1 MANRDLRERI
11 AGRPDLAELGPYRSP
26 QPAVAVKLNT
36 NESPYPPPPAFMTDL
51 ATRISQLPLN
61 RYPDRDAREL
71 REGLAVRVGTLTDH
85 VWVANG
91 SNELLLQLL
100 LAFGGAERKAM
111 TFEPTYPMHAILSR
125 ISGTRLLRARRN
137 PDFTMH
143 LDASVEAVE
152 TQQPEVVFL
161 CSPNNP
167 TGNSLTEEDISAVCR
182 VAPGLVILDEAYAE
196 FSGVTFSRLVEEFD
210 QLVVSRSF
218 SKAWRLAG
226 ARLGYL
232 IAQPWVIEEIQKSR
246 LPYHLSALSQAAG
259 LTALEHADEMLSTAE
274 TIRHER
280 DRLWRELSTTSG
292 ITAFPSDANF
302 IFFRCDNAGGTQTWQ
317 ALLDEGVL
325 IRDFSDLPGCEE
337 HLRVSVGT
345 PEEDER
351 FLETL
356 SRVLSR

>member
-1 MANRDLRERI
+1 MTDRDLRERI
-11 AGRPDLAELGPYRSP
+11 AGRPDLAELAPYRAP
-26 QPAVAVKLNT
+26 QPEVAVKLNT
-36 NESPYPPPPAFMTDL
+36 NESPYPPPAAFMSDL
-51 ATRISQLPLN
+51 ATRISRLPLN

-71 REGLAVRVGTLTDH
+71 REGLATRVGTLTDH
-85 VWVANG
+85 IWVANG

-100 LAFGGAERKAM
+100 LAFGGSERKAM
-111 TFEPTYPMHAILSR
+111 TFEPTYLMHSTLAR

-137 PDFTMH
+137 PDFSMH
-143 LDASVEAVE
+143 LEASVEAVE

-167 TGNSLTEEDISAVCR
+167 TGNSMTEEDIEAICR
-182 VAPGLVILDEAYAE
+182 AAPGLVILDEAYAE
-196 FSGVTFSRLVEEFD
+196 FSGVSFTRLVEDFD
-210 QLVVSRSF
+210 QLVITRSF

-232 IAQPWVIEEIQKSR
+232 IAQPWILDEIQRSR

-259 LTALEHADEMLSTAE
+259 LTALEHADEMMSTVE

-302 IFFRCDNAGGTQTWQ
+302 IFFRCDTASGTATWQ
-317 ALLDEGVL
+317 ALLEEGIL
-325 IRDFSDLPGCEE
+325 IRDFSDLPACEE